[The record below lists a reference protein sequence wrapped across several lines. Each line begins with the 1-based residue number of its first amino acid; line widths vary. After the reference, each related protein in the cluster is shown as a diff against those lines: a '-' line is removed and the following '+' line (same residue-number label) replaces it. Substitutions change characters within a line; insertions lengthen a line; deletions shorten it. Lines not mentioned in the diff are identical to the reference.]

1 MASKALTHQPA
12 AASLSRLILRS
23 PHRREAKSRGDFK
36 PKRLGRP
43 EVHDH
48 LKFCRQAR
56 KIEIEI
62 SISLCVF
69 KCTGALKSYRD
80 EFAIAGKERA
90 AQRSDDVPNG
100 RKLAMD
106 LLFPR
111 SAKS

>member
-1 MASKALTHQPA
+1 VALRLLARQFEAT
-12 AASLSRLILRS
+12 LSCYSSAPL
-23 PHRREAKSRGDFK
+23 EAQ
-36 PKRLGRP
+36 LLALL
-43 EVHDH
+43 V
-48 LKFCRQAR
+48 
-56 KIEIEI
+56 IEIEI
-62 SISLCVF
+62 SIFLVF
-69 KCTGALKSYRD
+69 KCAGALKSCRD

>member
-1 MASKALTHQPA
+1 LLAL
-12 AASLSRLILRS
+12 
-23 PHRREAKSRGDFK
+23 F
-36 PKRLGRP
+36 
-43 EVHDH
+43 V
-48 LKFCRQAR
+48 
-56 KIEIEI
+56 IEIEI
-62 SISLCVF
+62 PISLVF
-69 KCTGALKSYRD
+69 KCAGALKSYRD